1 MSGEIT
7 YEITP
12 GTIITSASGDMID
25 TSKIGTEKLDM
36 VKKQQAKKKYE
47 KKMKNRGTLKK

>member
-25 TSKIGTEKLDM
+25 TSKISTEKLDM

>member
-1 MSGEIT
+1 MRGAIT
-7 YEITP
+7 YEIKP
-12 GTIITSASGDMID
+12 GTIITSARGDMID
-25 TSKIGTEKLDM
+25 TSKISMEKLDM

>member
-1 MSGEIT
+1 MRGAIT
-7 YEITP
+7 YEIKP